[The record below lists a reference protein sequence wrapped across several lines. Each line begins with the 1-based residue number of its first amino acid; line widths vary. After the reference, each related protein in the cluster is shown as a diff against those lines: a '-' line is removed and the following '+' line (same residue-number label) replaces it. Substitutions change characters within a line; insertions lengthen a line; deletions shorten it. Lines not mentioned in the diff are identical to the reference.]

1 MDSVI
6 PILTVLAI
14 ALCITAVIPSD
25 FEGTG
30 DAEHPY
36 GEYCGQTAYGDT
48 YIMHLNDRDMY
59 VAYQETEHGLVT
71 KIIA

>member
-14 ALCITAVIPSD
+14 VLCITAVIPSD
-25 FEGTG
+25 TS
-30 DAEHPY
+30 DSDTPY

-59 VAYQETEHGLVT
+59 VAYKETEHGLVT